1 MENTRQPTPRE
12 LITTSITET
21 LLEPLTQSGFI
32 FSKSSLTFK
41 KNSGDFTQ
49 TITFQLNRYNE
60 TGISA
65 EFRTIWSITSKAYSK
80 WYKAKYGTKPLN
92 DHLFTEP
99 DWNIEN
105 WEFPFINNKQEYYF
119 QIIEETQRP
128 EVLTMLKNNILNIGI
143 PTLNHFSDWEN
154 AANNFLS
161 KNSDHHK
168 ASDFF
173 QLADNSEKSLQALQK
188 GLDYWKQHPNASN
201 PEDLEEIHK
210 RLNNISK
217 ASSY

>member
-21 LLEPLTQSGFI
+21 LLEPLTQSGFT
-32 FSKSSLTFK
+32 FSKSSLIFK
-41 KNSGDFTQ
+41 KNSSDFTQ
-49 TITFQLNRYNE
+49 TISFQLNRHNE

-65 EFRTIWSITSKAYSK
+65 EFWTIWNITSKAYSK
-80 WYKAKYGTKPLN
+80 WYKANYGTRPLN
-92 DHLFTEP
+92 DHVFTEP

-105 WEFPFINNKQEYYF
+105 WEFPVINNKQESHF

-128 EVLTMLKNNILNIGI
+128 EVLTILKNNILNIGI
-143 PTLNHFSDWEN
+143 PALNYFSNWEN
-154 AANNFLS
+154 AANNLLS

-173 QLADNSEKSLQALQK
+173 QLAGNPEKSLLALQQ
-188 GLDYWKQHPNASN
+188 GLNYWKQHPNASN
-201 PEDLEEIHK
+201 PEHLEEIHK
-210 RLNNISK
+210 RLS
-217 ASSY
+217 

>member
-41 KNSGDFTQ
+41 RNSGDFTQ
-49 TITFQLNRYNE
+49 AITFQLNRHNE

-65 EFRTIWSITSKAYSK
+65 EFWTIWSITSKAYSK
-80 WYKAKYGTKPLN
+80 WYKANYGTKPLN
-92 DHLFTEP
+92 DHVFTEP

-105 WEFPFINNKQEYYF
+105 WEFPVINNKQEYHF
-119 QIIEETQRP
+119 QIIEEMQRLK
-128 EVLTMLKNNILNIGI
+128 VLTLLKNNIFNIGI
-143 PTLNHFSDWEN
+143 PLLNHLSSWEN
-154 AANNFLS
+154 AANNLLS

-173 QLADNSEKSLQALQK
+173 QLAGNPEKSLLALQQ
-188 GLDYWKQHPNASN
+188 GLNYWKQHPKASN
-201 PEDLEEIHK
+201 PEHLEEIHK
-210 RLNNISK
+210 RLS
-217 ASSY
+217 